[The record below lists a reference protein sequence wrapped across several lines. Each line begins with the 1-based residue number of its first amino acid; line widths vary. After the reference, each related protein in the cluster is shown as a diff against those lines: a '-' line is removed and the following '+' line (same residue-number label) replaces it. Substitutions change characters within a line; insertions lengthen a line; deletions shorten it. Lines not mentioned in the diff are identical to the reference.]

1 MAEVLET
8 LTERLAL
15 LQKYEARF
23 GPLDGDTQ
31 TPATTVALSGPAA
44 AAATSAQQQT
54 LLNGLQVAIPHHIS
68 GSASASASASV
79 DTGVN
84 TPESSPF

>member
-31 TPATTVALSGPAA
+31 TPATTVALSGS
-44 AAATSAQQQT
+44 AATATAQQQT
-54 LLNGLQVAIPHHIS
+54 FLNGLQVAIPQPVS
-68 GSASASASASV
+68 GSGSASASASV
-79 DTGVN
+79 DTGVS
-84 TPESSPF
+84 TPESSPY